1 MEESSR
7 RDERPKAES
16 ELTKQGSQDPAL
28 QCIPIPVHSCV
39 VVDQTI
45 ILAVMAAGLGLAPS
59 AALAQNSEKARPG
72 GNLPIITEVLY
83 AVPKGEAG
91 DASQDGSRH
100 ATGDEFVEIHNPSDT
115 PIRLA
120 GWTITDRNAPDAGQF
135 LFVFPEFRLGPGE
148 TLVLFNGLDQT
159 IPGPVGT
166 AEQPPAKPNDK
177 FNNAW
182 VFTAGNTSSGVG
194 FANSGDWVCLR
205 TAQGEV
211 VSCVIWGSPDEKP
224 PVTDDRLITLPK
236 TSRASTQRTL
246 AGLDGSFEA
255 HPTVAGL
262 RYSPGTPP
270 PPAAGRQLV
279 VESDR

>member
-1 MEESSR
+1 KYPRLDPEGR
-7 RDERPKAES
+7 
-16 ELTKQGSQDPAL
+16 TTQDHAL
-28 QCIPIPVHSCV
+28 QNPGNLVHSCV
-39 VVDQTI
+39 VVDRAI
-45 ILAVMAAGLGLAPS
+45 ILTALAAGLWLIPCAVRAQDS
-59 AALAQNSEKARPG
+59 AARPQG
-72 GNLPIITEVLY
+72 DLPIITEVLY

-91 DASQDGSRH
+91 DATQDGSRH
-100 ATGDEFVEIHNPSDT
+100 ATGDEFVEIHNPTDAS
-115 PIRLA
+115 IRLA

-135 LFVFPEFRLGPGE
+135 LFIFPEFRLGPGE
-148 TLVLFNGLDQT
+148 TLVVFNGLDQT

-211 VSCVIWGSPDEKP
+211 VSCVIWGNPDEKP
-224 PVTDDRLITLPK
+224 PVADDRLITLPK

-279 VESDR
+279 VEPDR